1 MELYSYQLKAL
12 EWLEQKKSGLLFMD
26 AGTGKSFVVLT
37 YCKRSNFKS
46 ILIFCPKTAKKNWVN
61 EIKKS
66 GCDEN
71 YFTIETYTSLLTKQ
85 ASRLLKEW
93 DCIIADECQ
102 RVSHW
107 SSKTTKRFH
116 KLSARNRVALS
127 GTPWKN
133 KIWEAHSVLHWIQ
146 PQCLG
151 KNWWDFRTRFLIF
164 SPYIQGQIIGVR
176 DEQVIKKVIDCLS
189 YRVFRDQEDVQD
201 SIHLP
206 KLITT
211 EKRFDLKN
219 FELNNLYEIK
229 NDALLTIQENKKLM
243 MSNILVSL
251 TRMRQCVDDPISIEL
266 DRVGTK
272 EHVLC
277 TILKDKKSTL
287 IYSPFSS
294 TMKRLA
300 CKYGGLLLTGENSE
314 DERNNAIKI
323 FQQGINDTLFITSAG
338 GEAINLTKAD
348 RVIFYALPYTWADVD
363 QVTSRAH
370 RN

>member
-1 MELYSYQLKAL
+1 MNNL
-12 EWLEQKKSGLLFMD
+12 
-26 AGTGKSFVVLT
+26 
-37 YCKRSNFKS
+37 
-46 ILIFCPKTAKKNWVN
+46 P
-61 EIKKS
+61 
-66 GCDEN
+66 
-71 YFTIETYTSLLTKQ
+71 
-85 ASRLLKEW
+85 
-93 DCIIADECQ
+93 
-102 RVSHW
+102 
-107 SSKTTKRFH
+107 
-116 KLSARNRVALS
+116 
-127 GTPWKN
+127 
-133 KIWEAHSVLHWIQ
+133 
-146 PQCLG
+146 
-151 KNWWDFRTRFLIF
+151 
-164 SPYIQGQIIGVR
+164 
-176 DEQVIKKVIDCLS
+176 QVIKKVIDCLS

-370 RN
+370 RNGRKNDVERIFLIANGSADEKLLKIIQQKKKLTMNDYVDILHI